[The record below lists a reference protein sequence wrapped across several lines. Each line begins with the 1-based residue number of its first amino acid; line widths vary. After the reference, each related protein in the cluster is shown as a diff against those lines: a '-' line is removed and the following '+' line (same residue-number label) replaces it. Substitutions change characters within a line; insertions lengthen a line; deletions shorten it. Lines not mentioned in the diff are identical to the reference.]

1 MVTRLLG
8 DGCSVIGARCRVIS
22 AGCRVTSSPCS
33 VSSARCCVTF
43 ASVLSALV
51 LSATLAA
58 QQAPDRSH
66 PPQAGPP
73 PALKLPAIQKQKLSN
88 GLPVWIVELHKVPV
102 AQINLVV
109 TSGAAQE
116 PGRKFGV
123 ASLTAAMLEQGAGSR
138 SALEIADAID
148 YLGADLSAGSGFDSS
163 VVRLHVPIAR
173 LADALPIMADVALRP
188 TFPKDELERLRQQRL
203 TGMLQTRDDP
213 SSIASATFS
222 RVLFGVEHRY
232 GTSTNGTA
240 ETVKAMTTDDVRGF
254 YNSTYRPDNATL
266 LVTGDTTAASV
277 LPLLEKHFGSWKA
290 SGAPAQPVKAP
301 PVEQPAART
310 IYLVDKAGAPQ
321 SQIRIGWI
329 GAARSTADYFPLVV
343 MNTLLGGSFSS
354 RLNLNLREEHGYT
367 YGASSQFDMRAMAG
381 PFAAGA
387 GVQTDKTSE
396 ALKEFFNELTGMSK
410 PVPADEL
417 SRAKNYIALRYP
429 GTFETTS
436 DISRRLEDALIYKLP
451 ADYFEKYVQSIQAVS
466 AADVQRIAQKYLA
479 PNRFAVVVVGDQKTI
494 EPGIAALNLG
504 PIKKMTVDDVFG
516 PKP

>member
-1 MVTRLLG
+1 MTRQGLGARGWSLGAAFLLLG
-8 DGCSVIGARCRVIS
+8 
-22 AGCRVTSSPCS
+22 
-33 VSSARCCVTF
+33 
-43 ASVLSALV
+43 
-51 LSATLAA
+51 ATLAA

-88 GLPVWIVELHKVPV
+88 GLAVWIVELHKVPV
-102 AQINLVV
+102 AQVNLVV

-123 ASLTAAMLEQGAGSR
+123 ASLTAAMLEQGAGSK
-138 SALEIADAID
+138 SALEIADAVD
-148 YLGADLSAGSGFDSS
+148 YLGADLSSGSGFDSS

-173 LADALPIMADVALRP
+173 LADALPLMADVALRP
-188 TFPKDELERLRQQRL
+188 TFPKEELDRLRQQRL
-203 TGMLQTRDDP
+203 TSMLQTRDDP
-213 SSIASATFS
+213 SSIASAAFS
-222 RVLFGVEHRY
+222 RVLYGVEHRY
-232 GTSTNGTA
+232 GTSTSGTA
-240 ETVKAMTTDDVRGF
+240 ETLKALTTDDLRGF
-254 YNSTYRPDNATL
+254 YSSAYRPENSTL
-266 LVTGDTTAASV
+266 LVVGDTTPAKV
-277 LPLLEKHFGSWKA
+277 MPLLEKNFGAWKA
-290 SGAPAQPVKAP
+290 SAGAAAPVKVP

-310 IYLVDKAGAPQ
+310 VYLVDKPGAAQ

-329 GAARSTADYFPLVV
+329 GAARATADYFPLVV

-354 RLNLNLREEHGYT
+354 RLNLNLRENHGYT

-396 ALKEFFNELTGMSK
+396 SLKEFFNELTGMQT
-410 PVPADEL
+410 PVPAEEL
-417 SRAKNYIALRYP
+417 SRAKNYISLRYP

-436 DISRRLEDALIYKLP
+436 EFSRRLEDALIYKLP
-451 ADYFEKYVQSIQAVS
+451 ADYFDKYVQSIQGVTV
-466 AADVQRIAQKYLA
+466 ADVQRVAQKYLA

-494 EPGIAALNLG
+494 EPAIAALNLG